1 MTYGHKIAW
10 DMLSLQCQGSSLS
23 SYVKRCEFISN
34 FMGIMMPGYITHK
47 HKTIHDMRSAHA
59 LTSSTPILRLID
71 WCCNLTHWE
80 PAWTKTD
87 CGVVLINE
95 IVTAIELIFNLLL
108 IKHYDNSLISIVY
121 SNILQ
126 LGSSEEG
133 QAVLEDMSNFILF
146 VVDGAKDIAIDA
158 S

>member
-1 MTYGHKIAW
+1 
-10 DMLSLQCQGSSLS
+10 
-23 SYVKRCEFISN
+23 
-34 FMGIMMPGYITHK
+34 
-47 HKTIHDMRSAHA
+47 
-59 LTSSTPILRLID
+59 
-71 WCCNLTHWE
+71 
-80 PAWTKTD
+80 
-87 CGVVLINE
+87 VVLINE